1 MEDIMNTS
9 EKKEAYDEIRKIN
22 NKIYNI
28 KLTFLELEALENW
41 LASLKLDEIGM
52 AILERVSIACDE
64 AKQTG
69 DSV

>member
-1 MEDIMNTS
+1 MSD

-28 KLTFLELEALENW
+28 KLTFLELESLETW
-41 LASLKLDEIGM
+41 LANLSLDEIGM
-52 AILERVSIACDE
+52 GILERVTIACDE

>member
-1 MEDIMNTS
+1 MS

-41 LASLKLDEIGM
+41 LANLKLDEIGM
-52 AILERVSIACDE
+52 GILERVTIACDE
-64 AKQTG
+64 AKTTG